1 MADKKKFPLFLVAC
15 IVPQNK
21 ADNATEIMTNLGVTF
36 QIATLAENKQVS
48 GISDLLGMVDDRTS
62 FVAGVCVEEQSHNVI
77 KALCRNLELYKGNNG
92 IAFSVPINAISRED
106 LNNVKKGNK
115 EIKGENNETNI
126 KAKI

>member
-1 MADKKKFPLFLVAC
+1 MSD
-15 IVPQNK
+15 
-21 ADNATEIMTNLGVTF
+21 DNET
-36 QIATLAENKQVS
+36 
-48 GISDLLGMVDDRTS
+48 D
-62 FVAGVCVEEQSHNVI
+62 
-77 KALCRNLELYKGNNG
+77 NLELYKGNNG